1 MALDS
6 YALTRTYS
14 FSDKIKEMRREKLE
28 QINALYDLAVDREEN
43 TTMNWKQLVRSPR
56 VFDTNYQDSTHTR
69 ITVETIEPKDYFVAG
84 DYFQYNNADWLC
96 LNSHIF
102 HNMYCRGLFQKCNNV
117 LIWQNPKTLEILS
130 RPAIIENAT
139 KYGVGQDFGKQIEVP
154 TSSRRVMVVKDDE
167 TILINSP
174 MRLMIGYNGEE
185 PAVYRVT
192 QNDNTTNNYGG
203 QGICSIVCMASE
215 YDKNVDNA
223 QLRVCDYKDPNQ
235 VYSDETLPTW
245 GKIIGR
251 DDLRIG
257 ERRPY
262 SCIFYDSDSSP
273 VEYSDYTWNIDCDF
287 KDKIEADIAD
297 GKIYLKV
304 SDRSCLSKKF
314 TLQVLIGGE
323 IASALKVSIVDSL

>member
-1 MALDS
+1 MSLEG

-14 FSDKIKEMRREKLE
+14 LSNKIKEMRREKTA
-28 QINALYDLAVDREEN
+28 QINALYDLAADREDN
-43 TTMNWKQLVRSPR
+43 TKLNWKDFVKSPR
-56 VFDTNYQDSTHTR
+56 IFDTNYQDSVHTR
-69 ITVETIEPKDYFVAG
+69 ITVETIDSRDYFVTG
-84 DYFQYNNADWLC
+84 DYLQYDDADWLC
-96 LNSHIF
+96 LNSHRF
-102 HNMYCRGLFQKCNNV
+102 HGMYCRGLFQKCNNV
-117 LIWQNPKTLEILS
+117 LIWQNPKTLDILS

-154 TSSRRVMVVKDDE
+154 TSSRRIMVVKDEE

-192 QNDNTTNNYGG
+192 QNDNTTNNYDG
-203 QGICSIVCMASE
+203 QGICSIICMASE
-215 YDKNVDNA
+215 YDRNVDNA
-223 QLRVCDYKDPNQ
+223 ELRVCDYKDPDQ
-235 VYSDETLPTW
+235 VYSDVTLPTW

-262 SCIFYDSDSSP
+262 SCVFYDNENQS
-273 VEYSDYTWNIDCDF
+273 VEYDGYTWNIDCDF
-287 KDKIEADIAD
+287 KDKIEAEIVD

-304 SDRSCLSKKF
+304 SDMSCLSKQF
-314 TLQVLIGGE
+314 TLQLLIGGE
-323 IASALKVSIVDSL
+323 IASTIKVSIVDSL